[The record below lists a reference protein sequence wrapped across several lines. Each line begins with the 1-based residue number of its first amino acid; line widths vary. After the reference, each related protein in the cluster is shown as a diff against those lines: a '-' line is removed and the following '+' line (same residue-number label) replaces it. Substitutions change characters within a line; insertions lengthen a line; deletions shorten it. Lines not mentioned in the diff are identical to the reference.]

1 MDEERGGTGRSR
13 GPNRSGSPPPELA
26 REGREG
32 LQMAP
37 EFMRELAR
45 QAADILVQ
53 RHEGLRAEDSW
64 DGDFRQSLEGSLL
77 EDPPEHGQPAG
88 DVLKRAQHEVLRFA
102 TRLDHPRCFAFVP
115 SSPTWP
121 GVLADFLAA
130 GYNINAVNWLVAS
143 GPSQLEL
150 VVLEWFRRWLGFPE
164 GAGGIF
170 TSGGSSATLN
180 AFVAAREAAGNPER
194 PVVYLSDQTHG
205 SIARAARII
214 GVRVDRVRVLPSHGL
229 RGLDLDALRATVRED
244 RTAGLDPIVVSAN
257 AGSGSTGAVDP
268 LDELADYCTPEG
280 LWLHVDA
287 AYGGFAT
294 LTDHGKRLLRGIER
308 ADSVGLDPHK
318 WFFQGYETG
327 CLIVRDTRALEGAF
341 AVRPDVLQ
349 DTIWG
354 ANHPNLVDRSLQT
367 SRSFRALKV
376 WMSVQTFGMAAFRRA
391 VQQGIDL
398 AAQAEDFV
406 EASPD
411 LELTS
416 PAQLGILCFRAN
428 PGDALGE
435 PALEQINRK
444 VLARVF
450 WEEPALASSTNVG
463 GAFTL
468 RLCILNHTTTWDDV
482 RETLEAIARFGREAV
497 DGLEPEPAK
506 ETNGSVSS

>member
-1 MDEERGGTGRSR
+1 MSDGAGGSDPSRSR
-13 GPNRSGSPPPELA
+13 TEGRVSPPSA
-26 REGREG
+26 IGREGRDG

-37 EFMRELAR
+37 EFMLELAR
-45 QAADILVQ
+45 QAAEILVE
-53 RHEGLRAEDSW
+53 RNRELRAEGAW
-64 DGDFRQSLEGSLL
+64 DGDFRQALEGLLL
-77 EDPPEHGQPAG
+77 EDPPEDGQPAG
-88 DVLKRAQHEVLRFA
+88 EVLQRARREVLRFA

-130 GYNINAVNWLVAS
+130 GYNINAINWLVAS

-150 VVLEWFRRWLGFPE
+150 VVVEWFRRWLGYPE

-205 SIARAARII
+205 SIARAARIV
-214 GVRVDRVRVLPSHGL
+214 GVRPEGIRPLPS
-229 RGLDLDALRATVRED
+229 RGLQGLDVEALRAAVRED
-244 RTAGLDPIVVSAN
+244 RAAGLDPILVSAN
-257 AGSGSTGAVDP
+257 AGSPSIGAVDP
-268 LDELADYCTPEG
+268 LTELADYCAAEG
-280 LWLHVDA
+280 LWFHVDA
-287 AYGGFAT
+287 AYGGFAI
-294 LTDHGKRLLRGIER
+294 LTEDGRRLLRGIER
-308 ADSVGLDPHK
+308 ADSIELDPHK
-318 WFFQGYETG
+318 WFFQGYEAG
-327 CLIVRDTRALEGAF
+327 CLVVKDIRTLENAF

-354 ANHPNLVDRSLQT
+354 ANHPNLVDRNLQT

-398 AAQAEDFV
+398 AAQADDFV
-406 EASPD
+406 NASPD
-411 LELTS
+411 LDLIS

-428 PGDALGE
+428 PSQELDE
-435 PALEQINRK
+435 EALEQINRK

-450 WEEPALASSTNVG
+450 WEEPALVSSTNVRET
-463 GAFTL
+463 FTL

-482 RETLEAIARFGREAV
+482 RETLEAIARFGREAA
-497 DGLEPEPAK
+497 DELAAASGDD
-506 ETNGSVSS
+506 

>member
-1 MDEERGGTGRSR
+1 VDEHSGNAGRR
-13 GPNRSGSPPPELA
+13 PGRTEQSGSPSPSVA
-26 REGREG
+26 REGRDG

-37 EFMRELAR
+37 EFMRELAG
-45 QAADILVQ
+45 QAAEILVQ
-53 RHEGLRAEDSW
+53 RIEGLHSQDAW
-64 DGDFRQSLEGSLL
+64 DGDFREALEASLL
-77 EDPPEHGQPAG
+77 EEPPEHGQPAG
-88 DVLKRAQHEVLRFA
+88 DVLRRTEREVLRFA

-143 GPSQLEL
+143 GPSQVEL
-150 VVLEWFRRWLGFPE
+150 VVLEWFRRWLGYPE

-180 AFVAAREAAGNPER
+180 ALVAAREAAGNPER

-205 SIARAARII
+205 AVARAARVV
-214 GVRVDRVRVLPSHGL
+214 GVAPEHVRPLPN
-229 RGLDLDALRATVRED
+229 RGLLGLDAEALKAAIRED
-244 RTAGLDPIVVSAN
+244 RSAGLNPIVIAAN
-257 AGSGSTGAVDP
+257 AGSASTGAVDP
-268 LDELADYCTPEG
+268 LPELADTAAAEN

-287 AYGGFAT
+287 AYGGFAM
-294 LTDHGKRLLRGIER
+294 LTEDGKRLLRGIER
-308 ADSVGLDPHK
+308 ADSVALDPHK
-318 WFFQGYETG
+318 WFFQGYEAG
-327 CLIVRDTRALEGAF
+327 CLLVKDNRTLENAF

-349 DTIWG
+349 DTVWG

-376 WMSVQTFGMAAFRRA
+376 WVSVQTFGMAAFRQA

-406 EASPD
+406 GTSPD
-411 LELTS
+411 LELVS
-416 PAQLGILCFRAN
+416 PAQLGILCFRAR
-428 PGDALGE
+428 PSAELDE
-435 PALEQINRK
+435 PALERVNRK

-450 WEEPALASSTNVG
+450 WEEPALVSSTTVRG
-463 GAFTL
+463 IFTL

-482 RETLEAIARFGREAV
+482 RETLEAIARFGREAA
-497 DGLEPEPAK
+497 DELAADPG
-506 ETNGSVSS
+506 GD

>member
-1 MDEERGGTGRSR
+1 MNEHSGGAGLPPGRTDGRDS
-13 GPNRSGSPPPELA
+13 PSPPLA
-26 REGREG
+26 QDGRNS

-37 EFMRELAR
+37 EVMLDLAR
-45 QAADILVQ
+45 QAAEILVA
-53 RHEGLRAEDSW
+53 RITELRQQDAW
-64 DGDFRQSLEGSLL
+64 DGDFRQALEESLL
-77 EDPPEHGQPAG
+77 EDPPERGQPAG
-88 DVLKRAQHEVLRFA
+88 DVLQRAQREVLRFA

-130 GYNINAVNWLVAS
+130 GYNINAINWLVAS

-150 VVLEWFRRWLGFPE
+150 VVVEWFRRWLGFPE

-194 PVVYLSDQTHG
+194 PVIYLSDQTHG
-205 SIARAARII
+205 SVARAARIV
-214 GVRVDRVRVLPSHGL
+214 GVRPECIRTLPSHGL
-229 RGLDLDALRATVRED
+229 RGLDVHALQAAVRED
-244 RTAGLDPIVVSAN
+244 RAAGLDPILISAN

-268 LDELADYCTPEG
+268 LDELADYAATEG

-287 AYGGFAT
+287 AYGGFAM
-294 LTDHGKRLLRGIER
+294 LTEDGKRLLQGIER
-308 ADSVGLDPHK
+308 SDSVELDPHK
-318 WFFQGYETG
+318 WFFQGYEAG
-327 CLIVRDTRALEGAF
+327 CLIVKDIGTLENAF

-354 ANHPNLVDRSLQT
+354 ANHPNLVDRNLQT

-398 AAQAEDFV
+398 AARAEVFV
-406 EASPD
+406 QESPD
-411 LELTS
+411 LEMTS

-428 PGDALGE
+428 PSEELDAE
-435 PALEQINRK
+435 ALERVNRK

-450 WEEPALASSTNVG
+450 WEEPALVSSTLVQG
-463 GAFTL
+463 VFTL

-497 DGLEPEPAK
+497 DEPD
-506 ETNGSVSS
+506 GSVSG